1 MLIKLI
7 YCTNQKLW
15 FYLSILNLA
24 LFISCS
30 SNSGSIDNFKQN
42 EQTAFNEG
50 DTKFVP
56 KSWQH
61 MQGRIYRTEAIAED
75 GKKLW
80 ESTTTNNTYSE
91 ISETNDEV
99 ILEGQSF
106 QVKLTADAC
115 YKKMPNEDW
124 TYLYPGGWEFI
135 EDYEAFKNDLMASSS
150 EVPMPPPSDEG
161 GSAPANAGNIESN
174 AQSSSNSKSNTIS
187 CTWCNGTG
195 LCLDCNKTV
204 KKYYLKDDCR
214 TEERN
219 EVKLGYKLCTSC
231 YGWGYSRT
239 PINCPCSNCYEKDC
253 SVYNCLDGWVFCNQ
267 CNSIGKG
274 SNLGKCKECKG
285 TGKKQ

>member
-7 YCTNQKLW
+7 YCSNQKPW

-150 EVPMPPPSDEG
+150 EVPMPPPDEG
-161 GSAPANAGNIESN
+161 GSAPINVGNNESN
-174 AQSSSNSKSNTIS
+174 AQSSSSKTNANPNAYQCKSCMFLSMGNDEPLAYENGGCDYLSFGKIEHGSHNWLPVNSNCEVLGDRNTIHYNNSVCGLQCHRCGQKTFILSITPPFGGS
-187 CTWCNGTG
+187 C
-195 LCLDCNKTV
+195 
-204 KKYYLKDDCR
+204 
-214 TEERN
+214 
-219 EVKLGYKLCTSC
+219 
-231 YGWGYSRT
+231 
-239 PINCPCSNCYEKDC
+239 P
-253 SVYNCLDGWVFCNQ
+253 
-267 CNSIGKG
+267 NSIGNG
-274 SNLGKCKECKG
+274 ADAHDWKEF
-285 TGKKQ
+285 